1 MMVQLFIAYQ
11 PLIDLFLLHAGLAL
25 GQYIVLRAGVFSVAN
40 AGLTAIGAY
49 LAAGLTVKLGL
60 HPVLSVL
67 AGTLGGTL
75 VAMLLS
81 WPLARLRGVYQAI
94 ATLAF
99 VQVVLSLNVFSEK
112 LTGGAM
118 GMNGIPKLVSTGT
131 LGIALAATIYMV
143 WAINQ
148 TRLGRAFDAIRQD
161 ETVAASL
168 GTSVRYYQTIAF
180 ALSGTIAGFFGAL
193 EAFNSYSIEPSRFG
207 FDFVVAVLSYVVLGG
222 RRSIWGP
229 LVGTAVLLA
238 LPELARPLA
247 DYRTLV
253 YGLIMVAVMG
263 YLPRGIFDTFVE
275 YLHRRRIAR
284 VDRAAMALASGA
296 GK

>member
-25 GQYIVLRAGVFSVAN
+25 GQYIVLRAGVFSIAN

-49 LAAGLTVKLGL
+49 LAAGLTVKAGV
-60 HPVLSVL
+60 HPALAVV
-67 AGTLGGTL
+67 AGTLAGTL

-99 VQVVLSLNVFSEK
+99 VQVVLSLNVYSES

-118 GMNGIPKLVSTGT
+118 GMNGIPKVVSTGI
-131 LGIALAATIYMV
+131 LSIALAGTVYMV
-143 WAINQ
+143 WAINR

-168 GTSVRYYQTIAF
+168 GTSVRYYQTVAF
-180 ALSGTIAGFFGAL
+180 ALSGAIAGFFGAL
-193 EAFNSYSIEPSRFG
+193 EAFNSYSMEPSRFG
-207 FDFVVAVLSYVVLGG
+207 FDFVVAILSYVVLGG

-263 YLPRGIFDTFVE
+263 YLPRGVFDTFVE
-275 YLHRRRIAR
+275 YLHKRRIAR
-284 VDRAAMALASGA
+284 ADFAAMALKNGGGA
-296 GK
+296 

>member
-25 GQYIVLRAGVFSVAN
+25 GQYIVLRAGVFSIAN

-49 LAAGLTVKLGL
+49 LAAGLTVKAGV
-60 HPVLSVL
+60 HPALAVV
-67 AGTLGGTL
+67 AGTLAGTL

-99 VQVVLSLNVFSEK
+99 VQVVLSLNVYSES

-118 GMNGIPKLVSTGT
+118 GMNGIPKVVSTGI
-131 LGIALAATIYMV
+131 LSIALAGTVYMV
-143 WAINQ
+143 WAINR

-168 GTSVRYYQTIAF
+168 GTSVRYYQTVAF
-180 ALSGTIAGFFGAL
+180 ALSGAIAGFFGAL
-193 EAFNSYSIEPSRFG
+193 EAFNSYSMEPSRFG
-207 FDFVVAVLSYVVLGG
+207 FDFVVAILSYVVFGG

-263 YLPRGIFDTFVE
+263 YLPRGVFDTFVE
-275 YLHRRRIAR
+275 YLHKRRIAR
-284 VDRAAMALASGA
+284 VDLATMALKNRGA
-296 GK
+296 P